1 MLQAVDPLLTVV
13 LLINFFALGASRI
26 RAVVSAV
33 AIQGI
38 ALGMLVVFVHE
49 AHGVRTFLLA
59 GGAIVLKGAVIPSM
73 LNKAMRDAAIRREVD
88 PYVGFIPSLLLGALA
103 TGLSI
108 VFARTLPL
116 TEEHAGS
123 MLVPTSLATVLTGF
137 IVLTTRRKA
146 ITQVIG
152 YLVLEN
158 GIFVFGLLLVE
169 AMPFLVEVGVLL
181 DLFVGIFVMGIIV
194 NHISRT
200 FNTMDTGE
208 LTALKE

>member
-59 GGAIVLKGAVIPSM
+59 GGAIFLKGAVIPSM

-137 IVLTTRRKA
+137 IILTTRRKA

>member
-137 IVLTTRRKA
+137 IILTTRRKA